1 MVIKW
6 LEEAGV
12 DFFDISGGT
21 YESPAW
27 RGNIMKELTERP
39 NQKERGRYMSPNKLA
54 SFPITNLPVPSYF
67 VEWAQE
73 LKKVLVSKSWA
84 MFRSFW

>member
-1 MVIKW
+1 MRW

-27 RGNIMKELTERP
+27 RGNIMKELIDRP
-39 NQKERGRYMSPNKLA
+39 SRQEWG
-54 SFPITNLPVPSYF
+54 SYF
-67 VEWAQE
+67 LEWAEE
-73 LKKVLVSKSWA
+73 LVGVTVSSG
-84 MFRSFW
+84 SY